1 MTCYRPMTAFTP
13 LSKLDGGRL
22 VFNPKKALN
31 PHHPLKLPCGNCI
44 GCRRDRSGDWA
55 MRCLHEAQMHP
66 QNCFITL
73 TYDDEHLPEDYSV
86 HIRTFQLFMKKLRKH
101 YQPAKIRF
109 YGCGEYGPINLRPHY
124 HSILFNHDF
133 SDKQLFKKTPQG
145 NNLYTSKSLDQI
157 WGYGF
162 TTIGDVT
169 YQSAGYVAQY
179 VMKKINGDRALHH
192 YLRTH
197 PVTNQVVKVD
207 PEFQLQSVGLGST
220 WFDKFKDDAFPSDFL
235 VVDGKQLRVPQ
246 YYTKKLSEEAA
257 KPIKRSR
264 KKSSLTR
271 RADSTPER
279 LRIREAV
286 KTNSLKQLKRTL

>member
-1 MTCYRPMTAFTP
+1 MTGYTP
-13 LSKLDGGRL
+13 LSRLDGGRL
-22 VFNPKKALN
+22 VFNPKFALN
-31 PHHPLKLPCGNCI
+31 PHHPIKLPCGNCI
-44 GCRRDRSGDWA
+44 GCRRDRTGDWA
-55 MRCLHEAQMHP
+55 MRCLHESQMHP

-73 TYDDEHLPEDYSV
+73 TFNDEHLPDDYSV

-101 YQPAKIRF
+101 YQPKKIRF
-109 YGCGEYGPINLRPHY
+109 YGCGEYGPENLRPHY

-133 SDKQLFKKTPQG
+133 PDKQFYKTTPQG
-145 NNLYTSKSLDQI
+145 DRLYTSKSLEQI

-162 TTIGDVT
+162 CTIGDVT

-179 VMKKINGDRALHH
+179 VMKKINGERALEH

-197 PVTNQVVKVD
+197 PLSGDIVRVE

-220 WFDKFKDDAFPSDFL
+220 WFEKFHKDCFPSDFL
-235 VVDGKQLRVPQ
+235 VVEGKQLRVPQ
-246 YYTKKLSEEAA
+246 YYTKKLEEVA
-257 KPIKRSR
+257 KQKIKRAR

-279 LRIREAV
+279 LRVREAV
-286 KTNSLKQLKRTL
+286 KQAQLNQLKRKL